1 MSNFSKIFN
10 TKLSEIFLVFKSI
23 LLVEYL
29 IWNVCVSFF
38 LNRSELCQKL
48 IGYVISVYSV
58 YCRQAQIFPF
68 FSEDFPWFGRK
79 RRTPYHNLELCVS
92 FYVSN
97 QWMYKITIFWGKYF
111 ANLQTWV
118 TNTLLPYLYFQI
130 NFKYRLHMS
139 GKFCICTRCS
149 CFQ

>member
-1 MSNFSKIFN
+1 MCIFSNFQRFSLFSNPSYLVNIWSK
-10 TKLSEIFLVFKSI
+10 
-23 LLVEYL
+23 
-29 IWNVCVSFF
+29 NVCVSFF
-38 LNRSELCQKL
+38 FL
-48 IGYVISVYSV
+48 IGLNFARNWLVMLLVCIVYIAGK
-58 YCRQAQIFPF
+58 RKLFLI